1 MPKICLGT
9 VQFGMDYGI
18 TNNSGQISKD
28 EAKLILA
35 KAYSNNIEFID
46 TAQSYGNSEKTI
58 GETQPKD
65 NKFKIISKI
74 SPEEKNYWNKNDV
87 KNWEEKFQFSLHLL
101 KKKSLEALFIHRSTD
116 LLRKDS
122 HLLIDWLSSLKSRS
136 LIKNIGVSVYS
147 TDELNYI
154 PLEKIQM
161 IQFPLSIFDQRFI
174 QDGTLQFLKS
184 KGIKLLARSIFLQ
197 GLLLKKTINWPKF
210 INPKFARFHKKLNK
224 YLLKE
229 NISLLEASLGF
240 ALRKDLI
247 DFILI
252 GISNL
257 DDLCEIIGV
266 LQNES
271 LLKNELPFG
280 DNFWHWGNHSDLDP
294 RLWPEK

>member
-18 TNNSGQISKD
+18 TNDSGQISKD
-28 EAKLILA
+28 EAKLIFA

-46 TAQSYGNSEKTI
+46 TAQSYGNSEKII
-58 GETQPKD
+58 GETQPKH
-65 NKFKIISKI
+65 NNFKIISKI
-74 SPEEKNYWNKNDV
+74 SPDEKKYWNQSDV
-87 KNWEEKFQFSLHLL
+87 ENWEKQFQFSLQLL
-101 KKKSLEALFIHRSTD
+101 KKESLEALFIHRSID

-122 HLLIDWLSSLKSRS
+122 QILIDWLDSLKSRS
-136 LIKNIGVSVYS
+136 LIKNIGVSLYS
-147 TDELNYI
+147 KDELKYI
-154 PLEKIQM
+154 PLQKIQM
-161 IQFPLSIFDQRFI
+161 IQFPVSIFDQRFI

-184 KGIKLLARSIFLQ
+184 QGIKLLARSIFLQ
-197 GLLLKKTINWPKF
+197 GLLLKKSINWPKF
-210 INPKFARFHKKLNK
+210 INPKFARFHKKLNAC
-224 YLLKE
+224 LLKE
-229 NISLLEASLGF
+229 NVSLLEASLGF
-240 ALRKDLI
+240 ALRKELI

-257 DDLCEIIGV
+257 DELCEIIGV

-280 DNFWHWGNHSDLDP
+280 DNFWHWRNHSDLDP

>member
-46 TAQSYGNSEKTI
+46 TAQSYGNSEKII

-74 SPEEKNYWNKNDV
+74 SPEEKNLWNQSDV
-87 KNWEEKFQFSLHLL
+87 ENWEKQFQSSLKLL
-101 KKKSLEALFIHRSTD
+101 KKESLEALFIHRSKD
-116 LLRKDS
+116 LLREDS
-122 HLLIDWLSSLKSRS
+122 QILLDWLDSLKSRS
-136 LIKNIGVSVYS
+136 LIKNIGISIYS
-147 TDELNYI
+147 KDELKYI
-154 PLEKIQM
+154 SLQKIQM
-161 IQFPLSIFDQRFI
+161 IQFPVSIFDQRFI
-174 QDGTLQFLKS
+174 QDGTLQFLKR

-197 GLLLKKTINWPKF
+197 GLILKKAINWPKF
-210 INPKFARFHKKLNK
+210 INPKFARFHNKLNEC
-224 YLLKE
+224 LLKE
-229 NISLLEASLGF
+229 NVSLLEASLGF
-240 ALRKDLI
+240 ALRNDLI

-257 DDLCEIIGV
+257 DELSEIIGV
-266 LQNES
+266 LKNES

-280 DNFWHWGNHSDLDP
+280 DNFWHWGNHADLDP
-294 RLWPEK
+294 RLWPKK

>member
-18 TNNSGQISKD
+18 TNDLGQISKD

-35 KAYSNNIEFID
+35 KAYSNNIEFLD
-46 TAQSYGNSEKTI
+46 TAQTYGNSEKII

-74 SPEEKNYWNKNDV
+74 SPEEKNHWNQSDV
-87 KNWEEKFQFSLHLL
+87 ENWEKQFQFSLQLL
-101 KKKSLEALFIHRSTD
+101 KKESLEALFIHRSKD

-122 HLLIDWLSSLKSRS
+122 QILVDWLDSLKSRS
-136 LIKNIGVSVYS
+136 LIKNIGISIYS
-147 TDELNYI
+147 KNELQNI
-154 PLEKIQM
+154 PLQKIQM

-197 GLLLKKTINWPKF
+197 GLLLKKAIYWPKF
-210 INPKFARFHKKLNK
+210 INPKFAIFHKKLNEC
-224 YLLKE
+224 LLKE
-229 NISLLEASLGF
+229 NVSLLEASLGF
-240 ALRKDLI
+240 ALRKHLI

-252 GISNL
+252 GISNSNEL
-257 DDLCEIIGV
+257 SEIIGV
-266 LQNES
+266 LQNKS

-280 DNFWHWGNHSDLDP
+280 DNFWHWRNHSDLDP

>member
-18 TNNSGQISKD
+18 TNDSGQISND

-46 TAQSYGNSEKTI
+46 TAQSYGNSEKMI
-58 GETQPKD
+58 GETQPKH

-74 SPEEKNYWNKNDV
+74 SPEEKDHWNQSDIE
-87 KNWEEKFQFSLHLL
+87 NWEKQFQFSLKLL
-101 KKKSLEALFIHRSTD
+101 KKESLEALFIHRSKD

-122 HLLIDWLSSLKSRS
+122 QILLDWLDSLKSRS
-136 LIKNIGVSVYS
+136 LIKNIGISLYS
-147 TDELNYI
+147 KDELKLI
-154 PLEKIQM
+154 PLQKIQM

-197 GLLLKKTINWPKF
+197 GLLLKKAINWPKF
-210 INPKFARFHKKLNK
+210 INPKFASFHKKLNEC
-224 YLLKE
+224 LFKE
-229 NISLLEASLGF
+229 NVSLLEASLGF

-257 DDLCEIIGV
+257 DELCEIIGV

>member
-46 TAQSYGNSEKTI
+46 TAQSYGNSEKII

-74 SPEEKNYWNKNDV
+74 SPEEKNLWSQSDV
-87 KNWEEKFQFSLHLL
+87 ENWEKQFQFSLQLL
-101 KKKSLEALFIHRSTD
+101 KKESLEALFIHRSKD

-122 HLLIDWLSSLKSRS
+122 QILLDWLDSLKSRS
-136 LIKNIGVSVYS
+136 LIKNIGISIYS
-147 TDELNYI
+147 KDELKYI
-154 PLEKIQM
+154 PIQKFQM
-161 IQFPLSIFDQRFI
+161 MQFPLSIFDQRFI
-174 QDGTLQFLKS
+174 KDETLQFLKS

-197 GLLLKKTINWPKF
+197 GLLLKKAINWPKF
-210 INPKFARFHKKLNK
+210 INPEFALFHKKLNEC
-224 YLLKE
+224 LLKE
-229 NISLLEASLGF
+229 NVSLLEASLGF

-257 DDLCEIIGV
+257 EELSEIIGI

-280 DNFWHWGNHSDLDP
+280 DKFWHWGNHSDLDP

>member
-9 VQFGMDYGI
+9 VQFGMEYGI
-18 TNNSGQISKD
+18 TNDSGQISKD
-28 EAKLILA
+28 EAKLILL
-35 KAYSNNIEFID
+35 KAHSNNIEFID
-46 TAQSYGNSEKTI
+46 TAQSYGNSEKII
-58 GETQPKD
+58 GETQPKH
-65 NKFKIISKI
+65 NKFKIFSKI
-74 SPEEKNYWNKNDV
+74 SPKEKNYWNKRDV
-87 KNWEEKFQFSLHLL
+87 ENWEEKFQLSLHLL
-101 KKKSLEALFIHRSTD
+101 KKKSLEALFVHRSKD
-116 LLRKDS
+116 LFRKDS
-122 HLLIDWLSSLKSRS
+122 QLLIDWLSSLKSRS

-147 TDELNYI
+147 KDELKYI

-197 GLLLKKTINWPKF
+197 GLLLKEAENWPKF
-210 INPKFARFHKKLNK
+210 INPKFALFHKKLQE
-224 YLLKE
+224 YLLNE
-229 NISLLEASLGF
+229 NQSLLEASLGF
-240 ALRKDLI
+240 ALRKELI

-257 DDLCEIIGV
+257 DELYEIIGV

-280 DNFWHWGNHSDLDP
+280 DDFWHWGNNSDLDP